1 MDDLE
6 IGKTIKQH
14 RTEFGWSQEV
24 LAEKAY
30 VSRQT
35 VSNWETEK
43 SYPDVHSL
51 LILSDLFGVSLD
63 ELIKGDVA
71 VMKEQVKSKDIR
83 TFKKLQLIGVL
94 GILLLIVTG
103 MPLLEYGGA
112 VGGVVWGALAVGVF
126 LAWHRFEQ
134 IKSENDVQ
142 TYREVLAFVN
152 GETLDDIERT
162 NEAKKRRSLKILEII
177 VAAQAIIVLIVCAGV
192 LIFELMQ
199 I

>member
-14 RTEFGWSQEV
+14 RAELGWSQEV

-71 VMKEQVKSKDIR
+71 VMKEQVKSKDVR
-83 TFKKLQLIGVL
+83 TFKKLQLICGL

-103 MPLLEYGGA
+103 VPLLEYGGA
-112 VGGVVWGALAVGVF
+112 IGGVVWGALAVGVF

-152 GETLDDIERT
+152 GSTLDDIEKEK
-162 NEAKKRRSLKILEII
+162 EAQKRKSMKGLEII
-177 VAAQAIIVLIVCAGV
+177 VIVQAIVILLVGV
-192 LIFELMQ
+192 GVIIFELMQ
-199 I
+199 V

>member
-1 MDDLE
+1 
-6 IGKTIKQH
+6 
-14 RTEFGWSQEV
+14 
-24 LAEKAY
+24 
-30 VSRQT
+30 
-35 VSNWETEK
+35 
-43 SYPDVHSL
+43 
-51 LILSDLFGVSLD
+51 
-63 ELIKGDVA
+63 
-71 VMKEQVKSKDIR
+71 MKEQVKSKDIR

-142 TYREVLAFVN
+142 TYREVIAFVN
-152 GETLDDIERT
+152 GDTLDDIEKEK
-162 NEAKKRRSLKILEII
+162 EAKKRRSLKILEII
-177 VAAQAIIVLIVCAGV
+177 VAAQAIIMMIVCAGV

>member
-14 RTEFGWSQEV
+14 RTELGWSQEA

-71 VMKEQVKSKDIR
+71 VMKEQVKSRFHLHQDVWAVPCSTHTLKD
-83 TFKKLQLIGVL
+83 T
-94 GILLLIVTG
+94 
-103 MPLLEYGGA
+103 
-112 VGGVVWGALAVGVF
+112 
-126 LAWHRFEQ
+126 
-134 IKSENDVQ
+134 
-142 TYREVLAFVN
+142 
-152 GETLDDIERT
+152 DIQER
-162 NEAKKRRSLKILEII
+162 
-177 VAAQAIIVLIVCAGV
+177 
-192 LIFELMQ
+192 
-199 I
+199 

>member
-1 MDDLE
+1 ME

-14 RTEFGWSQEV
+14 RAELGWSQEV

-71 VMKEQVKSKDIR
+71 VMKEQVKSKDVR
-83 TFKKLQLIGVL
+83 TFKKLQLIGGL

-103 MPLLEYGGA
+103 VPLLEYGGA
-112 VGGVVWGALAVGVF
+112 IGGVVWGALAVGVF

-142 TYREVLAFVN
+142 TYREVIAFVN
-152 GETLDDIERT
+152 GETLDDIEKEK
-162 NEAKKRRSLKILEII
+162 EAKKRRSLKILEII

-192 LIFELMQ
+192 LIFELM
-199 I
+199 

>member
-1 MDDLE
+1 ME

-14 RTEFGWSQEV
+14 RTELGWSQEV

-103 MPLLEYGGA
+103 VPLLEYGGA

-152 GETLDDIERT
+152 GDTLDDIEKEK
-162 NEAKKRRSLKILEII
+162 EAKKRRSLKILEII
-177 VAAQAIIVLIVCAGV
+177 VAAQAIIMLIVCAGV
-192 LIFELMQ
+192 IIFELM
-199 I
+199 

>member
-14 RTEFGWSQEV
+14 RTELGWSQEV

-103 MPLLEYGGA
+103 MPLLEDRKS
-112 VGGVVWGALAVGVF
+112 VV
-126 LAWHRFEQ
+126 
-134 IKSENDVQ
+134 
-142 TYREVLAFVN
+142 
-152 GETLDDIERT
+152 
-162 NEAKKRRSLKILEII
+162 
-177 VAAQAIIVLIVCAGV
+177 
-192 LIFELMQ
+192 
-199 I
+199 

>member
-1 MDDLE
+1 ME

-14 RTEFGWSQEV
+14 RAELGWSQEV

-142 TYREVLAFVN
+142 TYREVIAFVN
-152 GETLDDIERT
+152 GDTLDDIEKEK
-162 NEAKKRRSLKILEII
+162 EAKKRRSLKILEII

-192 LIFELMQ
+192 LIFELM
-199 I
+199 

>member
-6 IGKTIKQH
+6 IGTTIKQH
-14 RTEFGWSQEV
+14 RAELGWSQEV

-71 VMKEQVKSKDIR
+71 VMKEQVKSKDVR
-83 TFKKLQLIGVL
+83 TFKKLQLIGGL

-177 VAAQAIIVLIVCAGV
+177 VAAQAIIMLIVCAGV
-192 LIFELMQ
+192 IIFELM
-199 I
+199 

>member
-1 MDDLE
+1 ME

-14 RTEFGWSQEV
+14 RTELGWSQEV

-71 VMKEQVKSKDIR
+71 VMKEQVKSKDVR
-83 TFKKLQLIGVL
+83 TFKKLQLIGGL

-103 MPLLEYGGA
+103 VPLLEYGGA
-112 VGGVVWGALAVGVF
+112 IGGVVWGALAVGVF

-134 IKSENDVQ
+134 IKSENDIQ

-177 VAAQAIIVLIVCAGV
+177 VAAQAIIMLIVCAGV
-192 LIFELMQ
+192 IIFELMQ

>member
-1 MDDLE
+1 ME

-14 RTEFGWSQEV
+14 RTELGWSQEA

-71 VMKEQVKSKDIR
+71 VMKEQVKSKDVR
-83 TFKKLQLIGVL
+83 TFKKLQLICGL

-103 MPLLEYGGA
+103 VPLLEYGGA
-112 VGGVVWGALAVGVF
+112 IGGVVWGALAVGVF

-134 IKSENDVQ
+134 IKRENDVQ

-152 GETLDDIERT
+152 GSTLDDIEKEK
-162 NEAKKRRSLKILEII
+162 EAQKRKSMKGLEII
-177 VAAQAIIVLIVCAGV
+177 VIVQAIVILLVGV
-192 LIFELMQ
+192 GVIIFELMQ
-199 I
+199 V

>member
-6 IGKTIKQH
+6 IGTTIKQH
-14 RTEFGWSQEV
+14 RTELGWSQEV

-71 VMKEQVKSKDIR
+71 VMKEQVKSKDVR
-83 TFKKLQLIGVL
+83 TFKKLQLICVL

-177 VAAQAIIVLIVCAGV
+177 VAAQAIIMLIVCAGV
-192 LIFELMQ
+192 IIFELM
-199 I
+199 

>member
-14 RTEFGWSQEV
+14 RTELGWSQEV

-71 VMKEQVKSKDIR
+71 VMKEQVKSKDVR
-83 TFKKLQLIGVL
+83 TFKKLQLIGGL

-152 GETLDDIERT
+152 GSTLDDIEKEK
-162 NEAKKRRSLKILEII
+162 EAQKRKSMKGLEII
-177 VAAQAIIVLIVCAGV
+177 VIVQAIVILLVGV
-192 LIFELMQ
+192 GVIIFELMQ
-199 I
+199 V

>member
-1 MDDLE
+1 ME

-14 RTEFGWSQEV
+14 RTELGWSQEV

-192 LIFELMQ
+192 LIFELM
-199 I
+199 

>member
-1 MDDLE
+1 ME
-6 IGKTIKQH
+6 IGTTIKQH
-14 RTEFGWSQEV
+14 RTELGWSQEV

-71 VMKEQVKSKDIR
+71 VMKEQVKSKDVR

-134 IKSENDVQ
+134 IKSENDIQ

-177 VAAQAIIVLIVCAGV
+177 VAAQAIIMLIVCAGV
-192 LIFELMQ
+192 IIFELMQ

>member
-14 RTEFGWSQEV
+14 RTELGWSQEV

-71 VMKEQVKSKDIR
+71 VMKEQVKSKDVR
-83 TFKKLQLIGVL
+83 TFKKLQLICGL

-162 NEAKKRRSLKILEII
+162 NEVKKRRSLKILEII
-177 VAAQAIIVLIVCAGV
+177 VAAQAIIMLIVCTGV
-192 LIFELMQ
+192 LIFELM
-199 I
+199 

>member
-1 MDDLE
+1 ME

-14 RTEFGWSQEV
+14 RTELGWSQEV

-71 VMKEQVKSKDIR
+71 VMKEQVKSKDVR
-83 TFKKLQLIGVL
+83 TFKKLQLICGL

-177 VAAQAIIVLIVCAGV
+177 VATQAIIMLIVCAGV
-192 LIFELMQ
+192 IIFELMQ

>member
-14 RTEFGWSQEV
+14 RTELGWSQEV

-71 VMKEQVKSKDIR
+71 VMKEQVKSKDVR

-192 LIFELMQ
+192 IIFELMQ

>member
-1 MDDLE
+1 ME

-14 RTEFGWSQEV
+14 RTELGWSQEA

-71 VMKEQVKSKDIR
+71 VMKEQVKSKDVR
-83 TFKKLQLIGVL
+83 TFKKLQLICGL

-103 MPLLEYGGA
+103 VPLLEYGGA
-112 VGGVVWGALAVGVF
+112 IGGVVWGALAVGVF

-152 GETLDDIERT
+152 GSTLDDIEKEK
-162 NEAKKRRSLKILEII
+162 EAQKRKSMKGLEII
-177 VAAQAIIVLIVCAGV
+177 VIVQAIVILLVGV
-192 LIFELMQ
+192 GVIIFELMQ
-199 I
+199 V

>member
-14 RTEFGWSQEV
+14 RTELGWSQEV

-71 VMKEQVKSKDIR
+71 VMKEQVKSKDVR

-134 IKSENDVQ
+134 LKSENDVQ

-177 VAAQAIIVLIVCAGV
+177 VAAQAIIMLIVCAGV
-192 LIFELMQ
+192 IIFELMQ

>member
-14 RTEFGWSQEV
+14 RTELGWSQEV

-71 VMKEQVKSKDIR
+71 VMKEQVKSKDVR
-83 TFKKLQLIGVL
+83 TFKKLQLIGGL

-177 VAAQAIIVLIVCAGV
+177 VATQAIIMLIVCAGV
-192 LIFELMQ
+192 IIFELMQ

>member
-14 RTEFGWSQEV
+14 RTELGWSQEV

-71 VMKEQVKSKDIR
+71 VMKEQVKSKDVR

-103 MPLLEYGGA
+103 VPLLEYGGA
-112 VGGVVWGALAVGVF
+112 IGGVVWGALAVGVF

>member
-1 MDDLE
+1 M
-6 IGKTIKQH
+6 
-14 RTEFGWSQEV
+14 
-24 LAEKAY
+24 
-30 VSRQT
+30 
-35 VSNWETEK
+35 
-43 SYPDVHSL
+43 HSL

-71 VMKEQVKSKDIR
+71 VMKEQVKSKDVR
-83 TFKKLQLIGVL
+83 TFKKLQLICVL

-112 VGGVVWGALAVGVF
+112 IGGVIWGALAVGVF

-134 IKSENDVQ
+134 IKCENDVQ

-177 VAAQAIIVLIVCAGV
+177 VAAQAIIMLIVCAGV

>member
-1 MDDLE
+1 MNCLE
-6 IGKTIKQH
+6 VGKTIKQH
-14 RTEFGWSQEV
+14 RTELGWSQEV
-24 LAEKAY
+24 LAERAY

-71 VMKEQVKSKDIR
+71 VMKEQVKSKDVR
-83 TFKKLQLIGVL
+83 TFKKLQLISML

-142 TYREVLAFVN
+142 TYREVIAFVN
-152 GETLDDIERT
+152 GDTLDDIEKEK
-162 NEAKKRRSLKILEII
+162 EAKKRRSLKILEII
-177 VAAQAIIVLIVCAGV
+177 VAAQAIVMLIVCAGV
-192 LIFELMQ
+192 IISELMQ
-199 I
+199 V

>member
-14 RTEFGWSQEV
+14 RTELGWSQEV

-71 VMKEQVKSKDIR
+71 VMKEQVKSKDVR
-83 TFKKLQLIGVL
+83 TFKKLQLIGGL

-177 VAAQAIIVLIVCAGV
+177 VAAQAIIMLIVCAGV

>member
-1 MDDLE
+1 ME

-14 RTEFGWSQEV
+14 RTELGWPQEV

-71 VMKEQVKSKDIR
+71 VMKEQVKSKDVR
-83 TFKKLQLIGVL
+83 TFKKLQLICGL

-152 GETLDDIERT
+152 GETLDDIEKEK
-162 NEAKKRRSLKILEII
+162 EAKKRRSLKILEII

-192 LIFELMQ
+192 LIFELM
-199 I
+199 

>member
-14 RTEFGWSQEV
+14 RTQLGWSQEV

-71 VMKEQVKSKDIR
+71 VMKEQVKSKDVR
-83 TFKKLQLIGVL
+83 TFKKLQLIGGL

-177 VAAQAIIVLIVCAGV
+177 VAAQAIIMLIVCAGV
-192 LIFELMQ
+192 IIFELMQ

>member
-1 MDDLE
+1 ME

-14 RTEFGWSQEV
+14 RTELGWSQEV

-71 VMKEQVKSKDIR
+71 VMKEQVKSKDVR

-192 LIFELMQ
+192 LIFELM
-199 I
+199 

>member
-1 MDDLE
+1 ME

-14 RTEFGWSQEV
+14 RAELGWSQEV

-71 VMKEQVKSKDIR
+71 VMKEQVKSKDVR
-83 TFKKLQLIGVL
+83 TFKKLQLIGGL

-142 TYREVLAFVN
+142 TYREVIAFVN
-152 GETLDDIERT
+152 GDTLDDIEKEK
-162 NEAKKRRSLKILEII
+162 EAKKRRSLKILEII

>member
-14 RTEFGWSQEV
+14 RTELGWSQEV

-71 VMKEQVKSKDIR
+71 VMKEQVKSKDVR

-177 VAAQAIIVLIVCAGV
+177 VAAQAIIMLIVCAGV
-192 LIFELMQ
+192 IIFELMQ

>member
-14 RTEFGWSQEV
+14 RTQLGWSQEV

-152 GETLDDIERT
+152 GSTLDDIEKEK
-162 NEAKKRRSLKILEII
+162 EAQKRKSMKGLEII
-177 VAAQAIIVLIVCAGV
+177 VIVQAIVILLVGV
-192 LIFELMQ
+192 GVIIFELMQ
-199 I
+199 V

>member
-14 RTEFGWSQEV
+14 RTELGWSQEV

-152 GETLDDIERT
+152 GSTLDDIEKEK
-162 NEAKKRRSLKILEII
+162 EAKKRRSLKILEII
-177 VAAQAIIVLIVCAGV
+177 VAAQAIIMLIVCAGV
-192 LIFELMQ
+192 IIFELMQ
-199 I
+199 V

>member
-1 MDDLE
+1 ME
-6 IGKTIKQH
+6 IAKTIKQH
-14 RTEFGWSQEV
+14 RAELGWSQEV

-71 VMKEQVKSKDIR
+71 VMKEQVKSKDVR
-83 TFKKLQLIGVL
+83 TFKKLQLICGL

-103 MPLLEYGGA
+103 VPLLEYGGA
-112 VGGVVWGALAVGVF
+112 IGGVVWGALAVGVF

-152 GETLDDIERT
+152 GSTLDDIEKEK
-162 NEAKKRRSLKILEII
+162 EAQKRKSMKGLEII
-177 VAAQAIIVLIVCAGV
+177 VIVQAIVILPVGV
-192 LIFELMQ
+192 GVIIFELMQ
-199 I
+199 V

>member
-1 MDDLE
+1 ME
-6 IGKTIKQH
+6 IGTTIKQH
-14 RTEFGWSQEV
+14 RTELGWSQEV

-177 VAAQAIIVLIVCAGV
+177 VAAQAIIMLIVCAGV
-192 LIFELMQ
+192 IIFELMQ

>member
-1 MDDLE
+1 ME

-14 RTEFGWSQEV
+14 RTELGWSQEV

-71 VMKEQVKSKDIR
+71 VMKEQVKSKDVR
-83 TFKKLQLIGVL
+83 TFKKLQLICVL

-192 LIFELMQ
+192 LIFELM
-199 I
+199 

>member
-1 MDDLE
+1 ME

-14 RTEFGWSQEV
+14 RTELGWSQEV

-30 VSRQT
+30 VSRQA

-103 MPLLEYGGA
+103 VPLLEYGGA
-112 VGGVVWGALAVGVF
+112 IGGVVWGALAVGVF

>member
-1 MDDLE
+1 ME
-6 IGKTIKQH
+6 IGTTIKQH
-14 RTEFGWSQEV
+14 RTELGWSQEV

-71 VMKEQVKSKDIR
+71 VMKEQVKSKDVR

-177 VAAQAIIVLIVCAGV
+177 VAAQAIIMLIVCAGV
-192 LIFELMQ
+192 IIFELMQ

>member
-14 RTEFGWSQEV
+14 RAELGWSQEV

-71 VMKEQVKSKDIR
+71 VMKEQVKSKDVR
-83 TFKKLQLIGVL
+83 TFKKLQLIGGL

-152 GETLDDIERT
+152 GETLDDLERT

>member
-1 MDDLE
+1 MDDLK

-14 RTEFGWSQEV
+14 RTQLGWSQEV

-71 VMKEQVKSKDIR
+71 VMKEQVKSKDVR
-83 TFKKLQLIGVL
+83 TFKKLQLIGGL

-177 VAAQAIIVLIVCAGV
+177 VAAQAIIMLIVCAGV
-192 LIFELMQ
+192 IIFELMQ